1 MAMFAMTRGPSRK
14 PAWAALSANNMEKM
28 WIPASVAKLAI
39 YADHDESYTGQA
51 AAYALAKRIK
61 IQAKRRGPREVAVY
75 VPRHA
80 DTDWADVLLERLAQA
95 A

>member
-1 MAMFAMTRGPSRK
+1 VDPCHRGE
-14 PAWAALSANNMEKM
+14 AC
-28 WIPASVAKLAI
+28 I

-61 IQAKRRGPREVAVY
+61 IQAKRRAPREVAVH

-80 DTDWADVLLERLAQA
+80 DTDWADVLLERVAQA